1 MTPRKD
7 NDQRVFVLAGGA
19 AWESAVLAHIDASPR
34 LSLVRRCIDVADLL
48 ASSKTDHA
56 HAVILDP
63 SLPGFDAGVADR
75 LENEGLALVSV
86 GAAAPSLGV
95 MASIDLGELH
105 TLGDLLATLA
115 ETTAPTST
123 TVPDSESLSNET
135 SGHVTAVWGPV
146 GAPGRSTLALSL
158 AASHAKSGAPTL
170 LVDADVRGAAIAQ
183 MLAVLDDV
191 SGVLASCRDVN
202 LGRSRDM
209 SEHAL
214 RVKPSLDVLT
224 GIPRPDVWHH
234 VRPAALV
241 RVLDQAR
248 ARYEHVVVDCG
259 WDIESDDPISAARGD
274 IAQAVIEYADLT
286 LGVGKPDPIS
296 ITRLLR
302 SVGELSLIASRLEL
316 VLNQMRPS
324 TPWSEG
330 QISDIIFEVSGQR
343 PMAFIPF
350 DAEACDRALLAGEP
364 AISEARGS
372 AFEPALERLADMI
385 RSTLDPVARSHT

>member
-1 MTPRKD
+1 MTNRKD
-7 NDQRVFVLAGGA
+7 SNQRLFVLAGGA

-56 HAVILDP
+56 HAVVLDP
-63 SLPGFDAGVADR
+63 TLPGFDAGVADR
-75 LENEGLALVSV
+75 LEGEGLALVSV
-86 GAAAPSLGV
+86 GAAAPGLGV
-95 MASIDLGELH
+95 VSNIELGEIH
-105 TLGDLLATLA
+105 ALGDLLATIA
-115 ETTAPTST
+115 VTADPASPL
-123 TVPDSESLSNET
+123 TVDEGPDFNENL
-135 SGHVTAVWGPV
+135 GQVTAVWGPV

-158 AASHAKSGAPTL
+158 AASHAKAGERTL
-170 LVDADVRGAAIAQ
+170 LVDADVRGAAVAQ

-191 SGVLASCRDVN
+191 SGVLASSRDVN

-248 ARYEHVVVDCG
+248 ARYDHVVVDCG
-259 WDIESDDPISAARGD
+259 WDLESDDPISAARGD
-274 IAQAVIEYADLT
+274 ITQAVIEFADLT

-302 SVGELSLIASRLEL
+302 SVGEVSVIATRLEL
-316 VLNQMRPS
+316 VLNQIRPS
-324 TPWSEG
+324 TPWAEG
-330 QISDIIFEVSGQR
+330 QISDMIFEVSGQR

-350 DAEACDRALLAGEP
+350 DAEACDRALLTGEP
-364 AISEARGS
+364 AIGGGRGT
-372 AFEPALERLADMI
+372 AFESALERLADMI
-385 RSTLDPVARSHT
+385 RSTLAPVTSSHT